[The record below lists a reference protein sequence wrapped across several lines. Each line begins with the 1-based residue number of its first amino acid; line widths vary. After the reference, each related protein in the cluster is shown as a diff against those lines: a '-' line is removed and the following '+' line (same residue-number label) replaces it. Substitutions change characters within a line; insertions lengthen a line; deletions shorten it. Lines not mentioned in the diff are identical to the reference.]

1 MRVMKK
7 LMPLAALAMLANL
20 QLGVAESTADGHQCV
35 GLAVLTIEPHGQKVE
50 DDSSPIGGWFPL
62 VCRHGAKFAKTG
74 RPADVDINGRKLA
87 GREDFTEMCGVGLEL
102 GDKVGN
108 WLSNVR
114 LNDYPPHGQDRMC
127 LALHPIGLYC
137 GARANMAEVMSF
149 RMTKGELPV
158 AVNEEHCP
166 DH

>member
-1 MRVMKK
+1 MRVTTI
-7 LMPLAALAMLANL
+7 LMTLAALSSLAGIL
-20 QLGVAESTADGHQCV
+20 LGVSESAADAHHCV
-35 GLAVLTIEPHGQKVE
+35 GIAVLTIEPHGQTAE
-50 DDSSPIGGWFPL
+50 DDGQPVGGWFPL

-74 RPADVDINGRKLA
+74 RPADVDLNGRKLA
-87 GREDFTEMCGVGLEL
+87 GREDFTEMCGVGIEL

-114 LNDYPPHGQDRMC
+114 LNDYAPHGEDRMC

-166 DH
+166 DR